1 MKISGKCPKCGS
13 DKIII
18 VPGKRIPAEAGRAI
32 MIGSSTLS
40 SALFDRYVCSEC
52 GYSEEYF
59 DEDNIDKLISKF
71 GIDNN
76 I

>member
-1 MKISGKCPKCGS
+1 MNKTGKCPKCGS
-13 DKIII
+13 NKLII
-18 VPGKRIPAEAGRAI
+18 VPGKKIPAQAGRAI

-40 SALFDRYVCSEC
+40 SALFDRYVCSQC

-59 DEDNIDKLISKF
+59 DKDNIDKLISKF

>member
-52 GYSEEYF
+52 
-59 DEDNIDKLISKF
+59 
-71 GIDNN
+71 
-76 I
+76 